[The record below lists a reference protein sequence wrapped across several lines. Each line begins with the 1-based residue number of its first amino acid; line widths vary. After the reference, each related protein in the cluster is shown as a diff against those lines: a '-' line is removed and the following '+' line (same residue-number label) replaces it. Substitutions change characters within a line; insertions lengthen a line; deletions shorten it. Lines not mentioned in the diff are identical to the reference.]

1 MPLYEYQCRGCN
13 TTFETLRGVNEQDED
28 VACPLCGE
36 KKAEKLMSTCCAVTG
51 KEAPAGAGPCGSQKF
66 T

>member
-13 TTFETLRGVNEQDED
+13 TTFETLRGVNEQDK
-28 VACPLCGE
+28 VVVCPQCGE
-36 KKAEKLMSTCCAVTG
+36 KKVEKLMSACSTVRG
-51 KEAPAGAGPCGSQKF
+51 KEAPSGAGSCGSQKF